1 MTLVYKAVQ
10 RGYAVVAMGAHRGGD
25 KWRCY
30 ETHWPPEEHPEI
42 PGVCP
47 ALHHACTHAAFG
59 KSGLSLTLG
68 PSYDGALW
76 RLRAPLPCLC
86 VVQPRM
92 LIPWAQ
98 PAMPCNMF
106 RAVETVQM
114 IRVIRHVLLEKGW
127 WHLPRYVYG
136 SSSGGCIALEL
147 AMRFPLQVCAYL
159 LHHP

>member
-42 PGVCP
+42 PGVRH
-47 ALHHACTHAAFG
+47 ALQHAA
-59 KSGLSLTLG
+59 SVRLLTVRTVAH
-68 PSYDGALW
+68 PRASYDGALW

-98 PAMPCNMF
+98 PAMPYNMF